1 MLVKLANIAP
11 KEYEEVACTLCG
23 ASDTKLLA
31 KEGQFGWPTY
41 VSVCRQCGLVYLNP
55 RWTKDGYL
63 TFYANEYDNFYR
75 FDEDKATEKELR
87 KTRIV
92 WERLQAHTTH
102 KINTVLDIGC
112 GLGWSLHYL
121 SQQIPG
127 LSIAGIEPS
136 DYCADHLT
144 NQIGGE
150 LVARD
155 VDSDWHISNQGR
167 FDLIIVRHVLEHLL
181 DPLEALQKVHQA
193 LSPSG
198 IVYMGVPDMM
208 HPDGPL
214 ADFWFR
220 CVHTYY
226 YSEHTLRSLALRSG
240 LAPITIKS
248 ENSELWAIF
257 QKDKAQVA
265 PVSPLVY
272 RQQVES
278 LNEYRRKR
286 RLREFILL
294 FSPHKLSRL
303 VPKAIKE
310 RIPQSYKDKF
320 RQLVYRH

>member
-1 MLVKLANIAP
+1 MHVELANITP
-11 KEYEEVACTLCG
+11 KEYEEVACALCG
-23 ASDTKLLA
+23 ALDSKLLA

-63 TFYANEYDNFYR
+63 TFYANEYDHFYR

-87 KTRIV
+87 KTKIV
-92 WERLQAHTTH
+92 WERMQNHTNH
-102 KINTVLDIGC
+102 KISSVLDIGC

-136 DYCADHLT
+136 DYCVDHLL

-150 LVARD
+150 LVGRD
-155 VDSDWHISNQGR
+155 VDSDWHISNQNR
-167 FDLIIVRHVLEHLL
+167 FDLIIFRHVLEHLL
-181 DPLEALQKVHQA
+181 DPLEALEKVYQA

-198 IVYMGVPDMM
+198 IVYIGVPDMM

-226 YSEHTLRSLALRSG
+226 YSSDTLRSLALRVG
-240 LAPITIKS
+240 LVPITIQS
-248 ENSELWAIF
+248 ESSELWAIF
-257 QKDKAQVA
+257 KKGEAQQG
-265 PVSPLVY
+265 PVSATVY
-272 RQQVES
+272 RRQVDV
-278 LNEYRRKR
+278 LNQYKRKR
-286 RLREFILL
+286 RLREFILF
-294 FSPHKLSRL
+294 FSPRKLSRL
-303 VPKAIKE
+303 VPKTIKD

-320 RQLVYRH
+320 RHLVYRH